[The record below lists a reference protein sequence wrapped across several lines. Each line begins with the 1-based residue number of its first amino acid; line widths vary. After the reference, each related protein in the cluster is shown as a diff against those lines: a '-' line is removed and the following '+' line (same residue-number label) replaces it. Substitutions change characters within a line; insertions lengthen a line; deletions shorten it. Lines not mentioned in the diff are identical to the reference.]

1 MYDVSGVSTALRM
14 CYKGYGYPLTLFL
27 EEGGV
32 VTVCKINTQE
42 PEEPIDFEFCSSNV
56 TNKVLLSRETEG
68 DTQDELV
75 RLTKIKV

>member
-1 MYDVSGVSTALRM
+1 M

-42 PEEPIDFEFCSSNV
+42 PEELIDFEFCSANV
-56 TNKVLLSRETEG
+56 TNKVLRNS
-68 DTQDELV
+68 DK
-75 RLTKIKV
+75 RLTVTNSFKFSDN